1 MPTPEK
7 RNVKYLSYPSISLS
21 QLEGFLLEDAPFG
34 DVTSCALLPEGMT
47 AKAILEFRENG
58 VLAGGDEIFRLFS
71 AHEVEIVMHAH
82 DGEMIPAHNIIATLT
97 GSVHEI
103 LLIERTALN
112 LLSRMSGIAT
122 KTRRYVELLATK
134 DQNCRIAATRKTAP
148 GLRMLDKKAVI
159 VGGADPHR
167 FTLSD
172 AILIK
177 DTHRMLIN
185 IGEAVSRA
193 KSMFGYMYVEAEVE
207 SVDDGVLAAR
217 AGADAIMADNMS
229 PEQVITLIDAL
240 RHEDLFDAV
249 LFEVSGGISEKT
261 LLQYAGIG
269 VDRISI
275 GNLTHSVTG
284 IDVGL
289 EICLE

>member
-1 MPTPEK
+1 MKSFP
-7 RNVKYLSYPSISLS
+7 YPMISLS
-21 QLEGFLLEDAPFG
+21 QLESFLLEDAPFG
-34 DVTSCALLPEGMT
+34 DATSCVLLPAGMK
-47 AKAILEFRENG
+47 AKAVIEFRENG
-58 VLAGGDEIFRLFS
+58 VLAGGEEIFRLFS
-71 AHEVEIVMHAH
+71 AHGVDIVMHAH
-82 DGEMIPAHNIIATLT
+82 DGELISAPSTIATLA

-134 DQNCRIAATRKTAP
+134 DQNCRIAGTRKTAP
-148 GLRMLDKKAVI
+148 GLRMLDKKAMI

-185 IGEAVSRA
+185 IGEAVAHA
-193 KSMFGYMYVEAEVE
+193 KSKFGYIFVEAEVE
-207 SVDDGVLAAR
+207 SIDDGILAAR

-229 PEQVITLIDAL
+229 PELVIALIDAL
-240 RHEDLFDAV
+240 RRENLFDAV

-269 VDRISI
+269 VDRISV
-275 GNLTHSVTG
+275 GALTHSVTA
-284 IDVGL
+284 IDIGL
-289 EICLE
+289 EISLE

>member
-1 MPTPEK
+1 VPRTEK
-7 RNVKYLSYPSISLS
+7 NDTKYLSYPVISLS
-21 QLEGFLLEDAPFG
+21 QLESFLLEDAPFG
-34 DVTSCALLPEGMT
+34 DVTSRALLPEGMI
-47 AKAILEFRENG
+47 AKAVVEFRENG

-71 AHEVEIVMHAH
+71 AHGIDIVMHAH
-82 DGEMIPAHNIIATLT
+82 DGEMISADSIIATVT

-122 KTRRYVELLATK
+122 KTRRYVDLLATK

-148 GLRMLDKKAVI
+148 GLRMLDKKAAI

-193 KSMFGYMYVEAEVE
+193 KSLLGYMFVEAEVE
-207 SVDDGVLAAR
+207 SIDDGILAAR

-229 PEQVITLIDAL
+229 PEQVIALIDAL
-240 RHEDLFDAV
+240 RRENLFDAV
-249 LFEVSGGISEKT
+249 LFEVSGGITEET

-275 GNLTHSVTG
+275 GNLTHSVAG

-289 EICLE
+289 EMCLE

>member
-1 MPTPEK
+1 M
-7 RNVKYLSYPSISLS
+7 ISLS
-21 QLEGFLLEDAPFG
+21 QLESFLLEDAPFG
-34 DVTSCALLPEGMT
+34 DATSCVLLPAGMK
-47 AKAILEFRENG
+47 AKAVIEFRENG
-58 VLAGGDEIFRLFS
+58 VLAGGEEIFRLFS
-71 AHEVEIVMHAH
+71 AHGVDIVMHAH
-82 DGEMIPAHNIIATLT
+82 DGELISAPSTIATLA

-134 DQNCRIAATRKTAP
+134 DQNCRIAGTRKTAP
-148 GLRMLDKKAVI
+148 GLRMLDKKAMI

-185 IGEAVSRA
+185 IGEAVAHA
-193 KSMFGYMYVEAEVE
+193 KSKFGYIFVEAEVE
-207 SVDDGVLAAR
+207 SIDDGILAAR

-229 PEQVITLIDAL
+229 PELVIALIDAL
-240 RHEDLFDAV
+240 RRENLFDAV

-269 VDRISI
+269 VDRISV
-275 GNLTHSVTG
+275 GALTHSVTA
-284 IDVGL
+284 IDIGL
-289 EICLE
+289 EISLE

>member
-1 MPTPEK
+1 MPRTEK
-7 RNVKYLSYPSISLS
+7 NDTKYLSYPVISLS
-21 QLEGFLLEDAPFG
+21 QLESFLLEDAPFG
-34 DVTSCALLPEGMT
+34 DVTSRALLPEGMI
-47 AKAILEFRENG
+47 AKAVVEFRENG

-71 AHEVEIVMHAH
+71 AHGIDIVMHAH
-82 DGEMIPAHNIIATLT
+82 DGEMISADSIIATVT

-122 KTRRYVELLATK
+122 KTRRYVDLLATK

-148 GLRMLDKKAVI
+148 GLRMLDKKAAI

-193 KSMFGYMYVEAEVE
+193 KSLLGYMFVEAEVE
-207 SVDDGVLAAR
+207 SIDDGILAAR

-229 PEQVITLIDAL
+229 PEQVIALIDAL
-240 RHEDLFDAV
+240 RRENLFDAV
-249 LFEVSGGISEKT
+249 LFEVSGGITEET

-289 EICLE
+289 EMCLE

>member
-1 MPTPEK
+1 MPISEK
-7 RNVKYLSYPSISLS
+7 KDKNYRSYPLILLS
-21 QLEGFLLEDAPFG
+21 QLESFLLEDAPFG
-34 DVTSCALLPEGMT
+34 DMTSCALLPEGMR
-47 AKAILEFRENG
+47 AKAVIEFRENG
-58 VLAGGDEIFRLFS
+58 VLAGGDEILRLFS
-71 AHEVEIVMHAH
+71 AHEVDIVMHAY
-82 DGEMIPAHNIIATLT
+82 DGDMIPAHSIIATLA

-122 KTRRYVELLATK
+122 KTRRYVDLLATK
-134 DQNCRIAATRKTAP
+134 DSHCRIAGTRKTAP
-148 GLRMLDKKAVI
+148 GLRMLDKKAMI

-207 SVDDGVLAAR
+207 SITDGILAAR
-217 AGADAIMADNMS
+217 AGADAIMADNMN
-229 PEQVITLIDAL
+229 PEQVIALIDSL
-240 RHEDLFDAV
+240 RRENLFDAV
-249 LFEVSGGISEKT
+249 LFEVSGGISEQT

-269 VDRISI
+269 VDRISV
-275 GNLTHSVTG
+275 GNLTHSVTA

-289 EICLE
+289 EINLE

>member
-1 MPTPEK
+1 
-7 RNVKYLSYPSISLS
+7 
-21 QLEGFLLEDAPFG
+21 LEDAPFG
-34 DVTSCALLPEGMT
+34 DITSCALLPAGMR
-47 AKAILEFRENG
+47 AKAIIEFRENG
-58 VLAGGDEIFRLFS
+58 VLAGGEEIFRLFS
-71 AHEVEIVMHAH
+71 AHEVDIVMHAH
-82 DGEMIPAHNIIATLT
+82 DGETLSAPSIIATLV

-112 LLSRMSGIAT
+112 LMSRMSGIAT
-122 KTRRYVELLATK
+122 KTRSYVELLATK
-134 DQNCRIAATRKTAP
+134 DQDCRIAATRKTAP

-159 VGGADPHR
+159 VGGGDPHR

-177 DTHRMLIN
+177 DTHRMLID

-193 KSMFGYMYVEAEVE
+193 KSMFGYVFVEAEVE
-207 SVDDGVLAAR
+207 SIDGGILAAR
-217 AGADAIMADNMS
+217 AGADAIMADNMR
-229 PEQVITLIDAL
+229 PEEVIALIDAL
-240 RHEDLFDAV
+240 RRENLFDTL
-249 LFEVSGGISEKT
+249 LFEVSGGISKET
-261 LLQYAGIG
+261 LLHYAGIG